1 LSRHRFEAYLD
12 KVFDF
17 SLQVAALPE
26 GRQYPKHEWK
36 KVFEAVFLGAAC
48 QFPNVHR
55 IEMECREGV
64 LSQRIGPLS
73 EDTIGY
79 ALERQAPGPL
89 FDLGCELARQL
100 KRNGVLRSD
109 WARGRVV
116 VAPDGIEICSSFV
129 RCCDACLERRV
140 EHKVGEEL
148 RKDIQY
154 YHRLSA
160 IVVVSG
166 AFPIPL
172 GIRFQKKGETE
183 VACSLA
189 LLRDLREQLGAR
201 FFDLL
206 VADAIYLQTPFVEE
220 IERLGWEWV
229 INLKEN
235 QPELLAEA
243 QQATAGVPHYQESD
257 AKQELRLWHAPE
269 VIWPVAER
277 SIRVV
282 KTLRTLHR
290 KRVPLRAADTE
301 KKNNS
306 KEAFDEEGLNFYA
319 TNVELGSVPPRFIH
333 QLGRSR
339 WMIDAEAFQ
348 TITTDSHLKQPSV
361 HQGRGQ
367 ALVVLTMIRI
377 LAYTLS
383 MVFYH
388 RQVRSHSRSAAI
400 GFCDMARKLAY
411 AFLLLATQHDSS

>member
-1 LSRHRFEAYLD
+1 LNRHQFEAYLD

-17 SLQVAALPE
+17 SARVAALPE
-26 GRQYPKHEWK
+26 GRLYPRHGWK
-36 KVFEAVFLGAAC
+36 KVFDALFLGAAC

-73 EDTIGY
+73 EDTMGY
-79 ALERQAPGPL
+79 ALERQASAPL
-89 FDLGCELARQL
+89 FQLGCDLARQL
-100 KRNGVLRSD
+100 KRNGVLHSD

-129 RCCDACLERRV
+129 RCCDACLERRI

-189 LLRDLREQLGAR
+189 LFKDLREQLGAR

-206 VADAIYLQTPFVEE
+206 VADALYLQTPFVQE
-220 IERLGWEWV
+220 IESLGCEWV

-243 QQATAGVPHYQESD
+243 QQATAGAPHDQECD
-257 AKQELRLWHAPE
+257 EKQELRLWHAPE
-269 VIWPVAER
+269 VLWSVADR

-282 KTLRTLHR
+282 KTLRTLHK
-290 KRVPLRAADTE
+290 KRVPLRPVDTE
-301 KKNNS
+301 KKRKT
-306 KEAFDEEGLNFYA
+306 KEAFQEDGLNFYA

-348 TITTDSHLKQPSV
+348 TITTDSHLKQPSI

-367 ALVVLTMIRI
+367 AFVVLTMIRV

-383 MVFYH
+383 IVFYY

-400 GFCDMARKLAY
+400 GFCDMARKLSY
-411 AFLLLATQHDSS
+411 AFLFLATPHDSS